1 MTEARV
7 PVPAPPEAPDLWVVI
22 AAYNE
27 AEVIGATVTEVLG
40 TFPHVVVV
48 DDGSRDA
55 TRAAA
60 RKAGAEVLRHPIN
73 LGQGAAL
80 QTGIT
85 YALSRGARYLVTFD
99 ADGQHDLADVPVML
113 EALKREGADVVL
125 GSRFL
130 GRTTGM
136 PLRRRLLLKAA
147 VIFTNFTAGVRVTDT
162 HNGLRLLTAA
172 AAAQLKIT
180 QNGMAHASEILEQI
194 GRRRLEY
201 VEVPVHIR
209 YTEYSLRKGQRLS
222 GAVRIVSDLFTGW
235 LTRW

>member
-1 MTEARV
+1 MTTNRV
-7 PVPAPPEAPDLWVVI
+7 SASPPTDPRDLWVVI

-27 AEVIGATVTEVLG
+27 AEVIAATVAEVLRVY
-40 TFPHVVVV
+40 PRVVVV

-60 RKAGAEVLRHPIN
+60 RAAGATVLRHPIN

-85 YALSRGARYLVTFD
+85 YALSRGARYLVTYD
-99 ADGQHDLADVPVML
+99 ADGQHDIADIPVML
-113 EALKREGADVVL
+113 DALRSRGADVVL

-136 PLRRRLLLKAA
+136 PLRRRMVLKAA
-147 VIFTNFTAGVRVTDT
+147 VIFTNITAGIRVTDT
-162 HNGLRLLTAA
+162 HNGLRLMTAEAA
-172 AAAQLKIT
+172 AALRIT

-194 GRRRLEY
+194 GRRRLKY

-222 GAVRIVSDLFTGW
+222 GAIRIVTDLFTGW